1 MYMNYIYLEMYR
13 LIPSSDPRTG
23 HTLREPSAAGF
34 WERRLSL
41 YKILFHFKASVWESI
56 ILVLPPRHLQSLPYC
71 NTIVRLLRNIRH
83 PPTPPFYVIRHTIL
97 VMAISCKG
105 QTKTPQM
112 SCVSESG
119 SAYPQSGR

>member
-71 NTIVRLLRNIRH
+71 SFSVGVYHPCIAPPPPAKPTLLQYYCTLITQYT
-83 PPTPPFYVIRHTIL
+83 PPTDPPFL
-97 VMAISCKG
+97 CD
-105 QTKTPQM
+105 TPYNIGDGNI
-112 SCVSESG
+112 V
-119 SAYPQSGR
+119 